1 MTSIKS
7 TGDVPPVPRMRLPVA
22 AEPEEA
28 DLEWLET
35 FEDDLTMAIA
45 VRDWAQAVI
54 LVKKGTSERRIELVI
69 RSS

>member
-1 MTSIKS
+1 
-7 TGDVPPVPRMRLPVA
+7 MRLPVA